1 MFFLWW
7 ILKSWTW
14 FFIIENDLIF
24 DIAAI

>member
-1 MFFLWW
+1 MFFLRW

-24 DIAAI
+24 DMAAI